1 MQNDHAS
8 DAAAPGPSSLGQS
21 YDAIVIGAGPA
32 GLTIATYLGRFR
44 RRVLVLDGGPSR
56 ASWIPESHN
65 TPGFPH
71 GIGGDALLARLREQ
85 AKLAGAEVRTGVATL
100 LSRTTDGFRVS
111 TVAPGGEDQPVL
123 GEFVVMATGV
133 VDRKPDVPGIDAGI
147 ERGLVRVC
155 PICDAYEAIDQKI
168 AVLGD
173 GELGAREAMFL
184 RTYSRDV
191 TLLQSAGP
199 LAAASAVALA
209 EAGIKVIVA
218 SVDDIHIEKT
228 IRLTSSADDRTFD
241 CLYLALGCE
250 MQSQLA
256 VRFGAEHDTE
266 NNLIVD
272 ADQQTSIPG
281 LYAVGDVVR
290 GLNQIAVATGEAAI
304 AATNIHKRLREAE
317 RHAKPPPLTSSLRNP

>member
-1 MQNDHAS
+1 MHNDYVS
-8 DAAAPGPSSLGQS
+8 DAEVSGSSLGQS
-21 YDAIVIGAGPA
+21 YDVIVLGAGPA
-32 GLTIATYLGRFR
+32 GLTLATYLGRFR

-85 AKLAGAEVRTGVATL
+85 AHLAGVAVKTRVATD
-100 LSRTTDGFRVS
+100 LSHAADGFRVATS
-111 TVAPGGEDQPVL
+111 TRRGKDETVL
-123 GEFVVMATGV
+123 GKFVVMATGV
-133 VDRKPDVPGIDAGI
+133 VDQKPDVPGIDAGI
-147 ERGLVRVC
+147 ARGLVRVC

-184 RTYSRDV
+184 RTYSSNV
-191 TLLQSAGP
+191 TLLLSNGP
-199 LAAASAVALA
+199 LAAASATALSG
-209 EAGIKVIVA
+209 AGIKVLVA
-218 SVDDIHIEKT
+218 SVADIHIEKS
-228 IRLTSSADDRTFD
+228 IRFTSAANERTFD

-256 VRFGAEHDTE
+256 VRFGAEHDAE

-281 LYAVGDVVR
+281 VYAVGDVVR

-317 RHAKPPPLTSSLRNP
+317 RHVEPPLSASAN